1 MANKALKSIILP
13 GLEST
18 TYTIPYA
25 VNASGTTQ
33 TASTAVATAA
43 WVSGLPKILE
53 GTVAPGSA
61 TGTLK
66 TNLTN
71 APNGSIYIMHT

>member
-1 MANKALKSIILP
+1 MADKALKSIILP
-13 GLEST
+13 GLENT

-25 VNASGTTQ
+25 VDKSGNVQ
-33 TASTAVATAA
+33 DSSTAVATAN
-43 WVSGLPKILE
+43 WVNNLPKILD
-53 GTVAPGSA
+53 GTVVPGSA

-66 TNLTN
+66 TNLDS